1 MTQKVNKND
10 KIGYRAGPLFSRPA
24 HKTEA
29 CGAGLSAHCRGGLR
43 VKRNMVYSLCGNMV
57 YSNADFMI
65 DLADHREGD
74 KCAET

>member
-1 MTQKVNKND
+1 MEEH
-10 KIGYRAGPLFSRPA
+10 F
-24 HKTEA
+24 
-29 CGAGLSAHCRGGLR
+29 